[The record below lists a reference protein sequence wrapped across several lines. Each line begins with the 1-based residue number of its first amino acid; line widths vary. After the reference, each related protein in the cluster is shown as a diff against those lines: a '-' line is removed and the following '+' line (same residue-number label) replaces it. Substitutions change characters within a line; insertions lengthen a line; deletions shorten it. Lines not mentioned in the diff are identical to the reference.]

1 MTYLDYVEVGDYY
14 YADGS
19 WRNPNIDVDE
29 DPIGV
34 VFKTGAGGTGD
45 FLDKPENYGWNDKE
59 IHGYVVAL
67 NDATPD
73 AVIWG
78 DKVSVPGVPE
88 YLNLPKTNSYT
99 GFTYTKSIEDWGKGG
114 KNYTAA
120 KAAIEYKP
128 APDEK
133 SKSSGWYL
141 PSLFQLED
149 IENLPDRKALIEK
162 ADGTDFFTDDRT
174 KTRYWSCILT
184 SNDRSYVWNFDDNK
198 NAKEYRSNKW
208 YVRAVLTF

>member
-19 WRNPNIDVDE
+19 WCNPNIDVGE
-29 DPIGV
+29 APIGV
-34 VFKTGAGGTGD
+34 VFKTGAGGTDD
-45 FLDKPENYGWNDKE
+45 FLDKPENYGWKDKE

-67 NDATPD
+67 KDATPD

-78 DKVSVPGVPE
+78 DKVSVPDVPE
-88 YLNLPKTNSYT
+88 YLNLPKTNSYSYT

-133 SKSSGWYL
+133 A
-141 PSLFQLED
+141 
-149 IENLPDRKALIEK
+149 KA
-162 ADGTDFFTDDRT
+162 ADGISPLF
-174 KTRYWSCILT
+174 S
-184 SNDRSYVWNFDDNK
+184 S
-198 NAKEYRSNKW
+198 
-208 YVRAVLTF
+208 